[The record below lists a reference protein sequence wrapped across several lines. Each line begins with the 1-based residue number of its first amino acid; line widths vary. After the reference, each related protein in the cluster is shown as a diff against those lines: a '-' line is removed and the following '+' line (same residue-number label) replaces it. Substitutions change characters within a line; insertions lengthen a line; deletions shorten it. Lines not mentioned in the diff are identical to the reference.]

1 MGNITVVLKGDNGH
15 YLARCNNCV
24 PGGAYPDSAFVHA
37 TDPAASC
44 ARWVLTHLDNGK
56 YALQADSGK
65 YLTRCNNCVPGGGDP
80 DSATVHAAS
89 PGDGPFAQW
98 TLQLQSNGKYTL
110 QSDSGKYL
118 ARCRDCVPG
127 GAYQDSAFVHTTDP
141 GAAWAQWTIVL
152 VP

>member
-15 YLARCNNCV
+15 YLARCN
-24 PGGAYPDSAFVHA
+24 G
-37 TDPAASC
+37 
-44 ARWVLTHLDNGK
+44 
-56 YALQADSGK
+56 
-65 YLTRCNNCVPGGGDP
+65 CVPGGGDS

-127 GAYQDSAFVHTTDP
+127 GAYQDSAFVHTMDP